1 MTTVQVKNGA
11 AAAAATEAEQTDRT
25 DIQPLMQDG
34 VAGRAA
40 MDTYPIRLSVA
51 DKQQVEQLREI
62 RDIYRADGAKAEG
75 LLGQRFFEPQG
86 QAIVDLVQRKRRELF
101 EADMLALA
109 VRSFDPMDPQQQAAL
124 DNIAPNLKASMQ
136 DLWNEYQE
144 QRDFIFRM
152 SLPGMTSSEEFA
164 RLVRLIGGA
173 EPLKKHPG
181 AIDSANP
188 YTDKSNF
195 FKKVFLKTR
204 VDQKQDEDPR
214 YELATRVLHR
224 FPAFAKGRFTPTNQ
238 DPNGLVRYGGSVKE
252 LVAHCER
259 ICKRMLVGGDKIYRK
274 ILERPELPGPR
285 TRDNFDRL
293 AAAPI
298 IPDGAGAE

>member
-25 DIQPLMQDG
+25 DVQPLMQDG
-34 VAGRAA
+34 DADRRG

-62 RDIYRADGAKAEG
+62 RDIYAADGTKAEG

-109 VRSFDPMDPQQQAAL
+109 VRSYDPMDPQQAAAL
-124 DNIAPNLKASMQ
+124 DQIAPNLKASMQ

-181 AIDSANP
+181 ALEDKDS
-188 YTDKSNF
+188 YKDKSNF

-204 VDQKQDEDPR
+204 V
-214 YELATRVLHR
+214 YELPSDDRVKLAETVLHR
-224 FPAFAKGRFTPTNQ
+224 FPAYAKGRYVP
-238 DPNGLVRYGGSVKE
+238 DKDAPAGLKRYGGEGSIKE

-259 ICKRMLVGGDKIYRK
+259 ICERMLAGGDTIYK
-274 ILERPELPGPR
+274 MILERPRGP
-285 TRDNFDRL
+285 
-293 AAAPI
+293 APNMGNNS
-298 IPDGAGAE
+298 PAE